1 MRGLPILVHDK
12 QTRGEKSLVGTAAL
26 QEHSNASHCSLTKA
40 APGPVAVLRET
51 PSPLASYSLPRSCE
65 FTETPTSFALFL
77 SVTLLKGQQVPEAE

>member
-1 MRGLPILVHDK
+1 MRGLLILVHDK

-26 QEHSNASHCSLTKA
+26 REHSNASHCSLMKA

-51 PSPLASYSLPRSCE
+51 PSPLASYSLPCSCE